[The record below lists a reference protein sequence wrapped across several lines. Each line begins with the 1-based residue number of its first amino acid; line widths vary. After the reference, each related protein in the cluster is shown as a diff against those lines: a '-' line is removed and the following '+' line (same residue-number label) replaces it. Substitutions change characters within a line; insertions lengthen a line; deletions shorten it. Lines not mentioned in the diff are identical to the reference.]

1 MKYVRSLLNSYW
13 IYGSSCLPK
22 MKRLPDILP
31 AKMVL
36 FKISWELHLRVW
48 AWQSRVTHS
57 WMWLDLTHKVHTAYN
72 HGKPITS
79 PRRMLSQRENWERQS
94 RPEVQGSLVEPL
106 PGKKSLSFSFWA
118 LASAFS
124 SIPINKVHQKQFS
137 FSWQG
142 QQCNLTVLS
151 QKHISSL
158 QAYVII

>member
-1 MKYVRSLLNSYW
+1 MIKVFLEVKYVRSLLNSYW

-106 PGKKSLSFSFWA
+106 PGNKRESLFFLLDSAIIVEHNSLFWLSDCIFFSTSF
-118 LASAFS
+118 
-124 SIPINKVHQKQFS
+124 IQI
-137 FSWQG
+137 
-142 QQCNLTVLS
+142 
-151 QKHISSL
+151 
-158 QAYVII
+158 